1 MIGTTLK
8 WLNKWLPLENMGP
21 KQTQTKLPTPP
32 RTWRRARM
40 LCLALSLCSICVAVG
55 NLNAQT
61 LRMQSYAV
69 SDPQMGGIPAFRVL
83 APADWKLRGGLTW
96 NVNLANLVT
105 ANVSI
110 SAPDNSLGF
119 YIHPA
124 PMFISGQIQYQW
136 PQGQSYL
143 GMIVM
148 PIPNDPVA
156 FLQQLV
162 LPQQRP
168 GVGNLRLVKHQ
179 DLPDWA
185 TGIAAVNAQPGGMT
199 QGYGTC
205 ARFAYTEN
213 GTAWEEDFY
222 CVVLVTRSNISP
234 QNVIWLADRNLS
246 VRARKGKLDAMK
258 PLANAFVNS
267 FRVERNWYGRFVK
280 IQQQWIAA
288 QQQGIANAGALSRA
302 ISQSNDHFDH
312 TMMQSW
318 KARQQAEDRASR
330 EFSEYIRGSENYNDP
345 VNGTQVELPG
355 GYDHVWTNA
364 LGEYVMSNDAGYN
377 PNRHSNNDWVAI
389 EPVR

>member
-1 MIGTTLK
+1 LTIAAVCN
-8 WLNKWLPLENMGP
+8 WLNNH
-21 KQTQTKLPTPP
+21 TPFSYIRP
-32 RTWRRARM
+32 RQASAKIWRRAVL
-40 LCLALSLCSICVAVG
+40 LCLAVSLCSIGIPAG
-55 NLNAQT
+55 NLNAGT

-105 ANVSI
+105 ADVAI
-110 SAPDNSLGF
+110 SAPDNSAGF
-119 YIHPA
+119 YVHPA

-136 PQGQSYL
+136 AQGQSYL

-148 PIPNDPVA
+148 PMPNDPVA
-156 FLQQLV
+156 FLQYLV

-168 GVGNLRLVKHQ
+168 GAGNLRLVKHQ

-185 TGIAAVNAQPGGMT
+185 AGIAAVNAQPGGMT

-213 GTAWEEDFY
+213 GAAWEEDFY

-234 QNVIWLADRNLS
+234 QNAIWLAERNLS

-267 FRVERNWYGRFVK
+267 FRVERNWYARFVK

-302 ISQSNDHFDH
+302 ISQSNDHFDR
-312 TMMQSW
+312 TMAQSW

-355 GYDHVWTNA
+355 GYEHVWTNP
-364 LGEYVMSNDAGYN
+364 LGEYVMSDDASYN
-377 PNRHSNNDWVAI
+377 PNMHSNNDWTAI